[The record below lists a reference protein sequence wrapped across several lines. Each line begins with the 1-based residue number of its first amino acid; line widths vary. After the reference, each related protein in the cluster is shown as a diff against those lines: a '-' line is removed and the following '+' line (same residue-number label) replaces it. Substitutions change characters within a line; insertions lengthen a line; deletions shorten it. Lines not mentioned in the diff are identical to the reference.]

1 MLFLFRLNVS
11 LGIESVC
18 PINPLESHGVR
29 PLQGVPRSNDRF
41 NRRLREL
48 DLDPRQVPAILH
60 RLHLLL
66 RVLVEI
72 KVELGRLL
80 VVRPSIEVL
89 S

>member
-1 MLFLFRLNVS
+1 MS
-11 LGIESVC
+11 SIG

-29 PLQGVPRSNDRF
+29 PLQGVSRSNDRL

-48 DLDPRQVPAILH
+48 DLDPRQVPAVLH

-72 KVELGRLL
+72 KVQLGRLL